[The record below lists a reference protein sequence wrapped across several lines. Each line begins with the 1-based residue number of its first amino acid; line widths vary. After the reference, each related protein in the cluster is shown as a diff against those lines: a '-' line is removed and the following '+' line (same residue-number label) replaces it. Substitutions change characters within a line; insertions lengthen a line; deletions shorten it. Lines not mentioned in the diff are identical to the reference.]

1 MRNKETVGSKIFNMC
16 NALFMI
22 IMMVITFYPM
32 LYVVFASFSVP
43 SKFTSHAGIL
53 LRPAGFSV
61 SSYQAVLKNPM
72 IRVGYVNTIIIVV
85 VGVVLGV
92 LLTSM
97 GAYFLSRKKI
107 MLKNAFMMFIVFTMF
122 FNGGLIPFY
131 LTVTKMHLD
140 RSLLALILPVAINTF
155 NLIIMRTAFMA
166 IPDSM
171 EESAK
176 LDGAGHFTILFRII
190 IPLALPTVAVMLLF
204 YGVGYWNAWFN
215 AMIFLRDRELY
226 PLQLVLREILI
237 QNDTSSMNMSYSGD
251 SGDEQ
256 MITETIKYA
265 VIVIATVPI
274 LSLYPFLQRYFIKG
288 IMIGAIKE

>member
-107 MLKNAFMMFIVFTMF
+107 MLKNAFMLFIVFTMF